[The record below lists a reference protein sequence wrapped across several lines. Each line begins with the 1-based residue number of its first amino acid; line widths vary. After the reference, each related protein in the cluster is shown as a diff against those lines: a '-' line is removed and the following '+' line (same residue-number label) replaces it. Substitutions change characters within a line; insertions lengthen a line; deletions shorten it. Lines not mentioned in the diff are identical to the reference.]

1 MLLRSGDGRPL
12 VVRAR
17 WITSPFLVDGWH
29 LAFPTEGQD
38 QKRSQEHRGQIS
50 AFFPPPPPPPKTS
63 PTALPE
69 EGAGRRKGR
78 EEGQRTPPDFRF
90 LPSPPDLERKT
101 AFLRL
106 GTFI

>member
-1 MLLRSGDGRPL
+1 MAPCISDRGTGSEKVTGAPGTDF
-12 VVRAR
+12 
-17 WITSPFLVDGWH
+17 SFL
-29 LAFPTEGQD
+29 
-38 QKRSQEHRGQIS
+38 
-50 AFFPPPPPPPKTS
+50 PPPPPPKTS